1 MDDKHD
7 KHDKHNN
14 FDVRSYISKSVS
26 DLLDADSKKDEEI
39 DTLVLSGGSMK
50 GMAQLG
56 AMHYLEERN
65 ILQHI
70 KHFAGTSAGSLI
82 CALLVIEYRPV
93 EIYRFFMNID
103 ASKMFKINAYNLFS
117 KLGLDDGQRFEIV
130 IKKFFKAKSIDP
142 GITFSE
148 LYVKTQKTLIVTG
161 SCINDKKV
169 YYFSHDTHPHMKVV
183 DALRISISV
192 PIFYTPR
199 KYKGKVFLDGGC
211 IDNYPMAL
219 FQHKLQK
226 VIGIYVSEHRAHVD
240 KINSIE
246 SFLLNTIGCIREGM
260 DINARKGFE
269 DRTIYIKC
277 TAGEDNNHISTM
289 FDQGY
294 VTAAEFFA

>member
-1 MDDKHD
+1 MSI
-7 KHDKHNN
+7 
-14 FDVRSYISKSVS
+14 DV
-26 DLLDADSKKDEEI
+26 
-39 DTLVLSGGSMK
+39 
-50 GMAQLG
+50 
-56 AMHYLEERN
+56 
-65 ILQHI
+65 
-70 KHFAGTSAGSLI
+70 
-82 CALLVIEYRPV
+82 
-93 EIYRFFMNID
+93 
-103 ASKMFKINAYNLFS
+103 SKMTKINAYNLFS

-130 IKKFFKAKSIDP
+130 LKKFFKAKSIDP

-148 LYVKTQKTLIVTG
+148 LYKMTHKTLIVTG

-169 YYFSHDTHPHMKVV
+169 YYFSHDTHPNMKVV

-226 VIGIYVSEHRAHVD
+226 VIGIYVAEHREHVD

-246 SFLLNTIGCIREGM
+246 SFLLNTIGCVREGM

-277 TAGEDNNHISTM
+277 ASGEDNNHISAM

-294 VTAAEFFA
+294 VTAAEFFTGSAAMK